1 MNLNPLLLPLAIEW
15 VVLVTTL
22 VPIIA
27 RGRGNRHPNLA
38 ISFLFAALFSAG
50 VACVLALAVAME
62 FVFQLWRDLNSTPAS
77 ERDWQ
82 HTIQALGV
90 SFAPWLMLA
99 TAGVTIALINLKL
112 EPQIQ
117 FAREAHPKIA
127 QLLKP
132 VGEFEGVE
140 FFSVEAKALLS
151 FTTKV
156 SGREVIVISSGALE
170 SLSESELDA
179 VRWHE
184 LGHIRLGHNR
194 LKLVAQLL
202 HSLTPRVAASQ
213 TLLVELGR
221 LAEISA
227 DRYAARHVDPALLQ
241 ATRQRFL

>member
-22 VPIIA
+22 VPIAA

-38 ISFLFAALFSAG
+38 IALLFAALFSAG
-50 VACVLALAVAME
+50 AACVLALAVAME
-62 FVFQLWRDLNSTPAS
+62 SVFRLWQDLNSTPTS
-77 ERDWQ
+77 ERDLQ

-99 TAGVTIALINLKL
+99 VAGVTIALINLKL

-140 FFSVEAKALLS
+140 FFSVETSVLLS

-156 SGREVIVISSGALE
+156 SGREVIVISSGAIG
-170 SLSESELDA
+170 SLSEGELHA
-179 VRWHE
+179 VLWHE

-202 HSLTPRVAASQ
+202 HSLTPRIAASQ
-213 TLLVELGR
+213 TLVIELER

-227 DRYAARHVDPALLQ
+227 DRFATRHVEPVLLQ
-241 ATRQRFL
+241 QTRQRFL